1 MNTQDVAKNLFKFLG
16 IGLAANVALAIP
28 YYFLIEVP
36 AAADN
41 DPTGEKK
48 DRELSLL
55 GTEAQCLVPWLFV
68 ATHLPIVVSG
78 AMRAVREG
86 DGVRNSILT
95 VDRAVASTM
104 TVGGDARRQ
113 RLGANVP

>member
-1 MNTQDVAKNLFKFLG
+1 MTTATDVMKTGLKFLG
-16 IGLAANVALAIP
+16 YGFAANVALAVP

-36 AAADN
+36 AAKDN
-41 DPTGEKK
+41 DPTGAKK
-48 DRELSLL
+48 DKELSLL

-86 DGVRNSILT
+86 DGLRNSILT
-95 VDRAVASTM
+95 VDRAVASTL
-104 TVGGDARRQ
+104 TR
-113 RLGANVP
+113 P